1 MLLRPPDRLVSRQR
15 RALEAVPTGAPRI
28 DAQTVAPPVSSG
40 RLRLARAV
48 AVLLGVLT
56 PLLLLEVALRF
67 FGPILPGNY
76 DTGHYL
82 ERHPRLGHFN
92 VPGFDGWIKTSEF
105 TTRVT
110 ISPLGLR
117 DPRTEYARPADT
129 HRILVLGDSFV
140 EAVQVDASKTVAA
153 RLEASLQQHSSRPVE
168 VINAGVAGY
177 GTGQEMLLLDQEGVR
192 YQPNVI
198 VLVVFLGNDIGDNS
212 YRPDP
217 ARSEQTTRPTFELD
231 SERMIRVEPG
241 ARSETGTGFR
251 QALRSC
257 CLLYNVF
264 ETGVLMK
271 LSHGPV
277 RDQPEFELDGRYLVR
292 SLYETK
298 PDPEM
303 SRAWRITERL
313 LGMMRDRASSEGVP
327 FVIVGASDWLALD
340 ETAWQERLGE
350 SRAASGRYA
359 PDVPNRMLGEIA
371 GRLGVPYLDLLPT
384 LASTSSRE
392 PLYFPIDTHW
402 TPAGHA
408 VVAEAIEAKLREHA
422 LDGR

>member
-1 MLLRPPDRLVSRQR
+1 MLLRPPDRLVSRQS
-15 RALEAVPTGAPRI
+15 RALGAVPTGAPRI
-28 DAQTVAPPVSSG
+28 GAQTVASPVSSG

-56 PLLLLEVALRF
+56 PLLVLEIALRL

-82 ERHPRLGHFN
+82 QRHPRLGHFN

-231 SERMIRVEPG
+231 SERMIRVVPG
-241 ARSETGTGFR
+241 APPESGTSVR
-251 QALRSC
+251 QVLRSC

-271 LSHGPV
+271 LSQVPV
-277 RDQPEFELDGRYLVR
+277 RDQPEFEVGGRYLVR

-313 LGMMRDRASSEGVP
+313 LGMMRDRASSEGAP
-327 FVIVGASDWLALD
+327 FVVVGAPDWLALD
-340 ETAWQERLGE
+340 EVAWQERMGE

-371 GRLGVPYLDLLPT
+371 GRVGAPYVDLWPI
-384 LASTSSRE
+384 LAHPSTSQ

-408 VVAEAIEAKLREHA
+408 VVAQAIDAKLREHG